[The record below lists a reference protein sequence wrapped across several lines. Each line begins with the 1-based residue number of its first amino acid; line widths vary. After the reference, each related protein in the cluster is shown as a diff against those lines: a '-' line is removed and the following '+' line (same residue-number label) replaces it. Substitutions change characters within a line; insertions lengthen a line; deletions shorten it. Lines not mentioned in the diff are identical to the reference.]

1 VTGSILDRQLRRL
14 GLTPDRPPSLPVWQD
29 FLERVTETY
38 SGHQQDRYLLERSMT
53 LSSAEMRDLH
63 DTLRRDRERL
73 RAVIDSL
80 DVGLVVLDAGLAVEL
95 ANPEAARIL
104 GASASQLRAWSLAEL
119 LRCSGDDA
127 DLCGL
132 LHSLTADDG
141 APAVRG
147 GVHDARLRNAEGRL
161 VPVSVSVVPVQ
172 HLGTAMGAV
181 VVLRDLSELQ
191 ELEIKLRQAQ
201 KLEAVGRLAAGIA
214 HELNTPIQFIGDNLK
229 FLRGCLADLLTAVEL
244 ANTDARIEEGTDLQY
259 LLDDLP
265 EALSQSLE
273 GVERVTSIVRAMK
286 SFAHPGH
293 AHPAPADLNQALRDT
308 VTVARN
314 EVKDVADVTMELGEL
329 PSVEC
334 LVHDLKQVFLNLVVN
349 AAHAIGDRRKVDPR
363 HGLVTIRTWHTAD
376 EVAISIAD
384 DGCGIP
390 AEIAEHVWEPFF
402 TTKEVGRGTGQGL
415 ALARSIIVEG
425 HGGTITLDS
434 EPMRGT
440 TFLIRLP
447 IRFHTGADGAG
458 SASRTASPR
467 ATAAPTAAPTAP
479 TAAP

>member
-1 VTGSILDRQLRRL
+1 MTGSVLYRQLRRL

-29 FLERVTETY
+29 FLERVADTY
-38 SGHQQDRYLLERSMT
+38 AGHEQDRYLLERSMT

-104 GASASQLRAWSLAEL
+104 GASASQLQAWSLAEL

-127 DLCGL
+127 DLCQL
-132 LHSLTADDG
+132 LHSLAADDSKL
-141 APAVRG
+141 AVRG
-147 GVHDARLRNAEGRL
+147 GLHDARLRNAEGRM
-161 VPVSVSVVPVQ
+161 VPVSVSVVPVE

-229 FLRGCLADLLTAVEL
+229 FLRGCLSDLLAAVEL
-244 ANTDARIEEGTDLQY
+244 ANTDARVAEGADLQY

-265 EALSQSLE
+265 DALAQSLE

-314 EVKDVADVTMELGEL
+314 EVKDVADVVLELGEL

-334 LVHDLKQVFLNLVVN
+334 LVHDLKQVFLNLVIN
-349 AAHAIGDRRKVDPR
+349 AAHAIGDRRTVDAR
-363 HGLVTIRTWHTAD
+363 HGLVTVRTWHDGD
-376 EVAISIAD
+376 EVAISITD

-390 AEIAEHVWEPFF
+390 AEIAEQVWEPFF

-434 EPMRGT
+434 EPMQGT
-440 TFLIRLP
+440 TFTIRLP
-447 IRFHTGADGAG
+447 IRFAIGAEPVP
-458 SASRTASPR
+458 ASSQPARTSP
-467 ATAAPTAAPTAP
+467 
-479 TAAP
+479 